1 MKNTTTEEN
10 PIYEKPLK
18 QGHSLTILDK
28 NGSDVVQVRNAQGL
42 TLFTIEIT
50 EQGTNLNIEAKN
62 INLVAEDKLNLS
74 ANEVTIDSRK
84 KTILASMGDLE
95 SRIIGNH
102 NTEVKGDSLNIAKT
116 HLIKASLG
124 DVKLQANDDIKLN
137 GERVKLNCD
146 L

>member
-1 MKNTTTEEN
+1 MTEEN

-28 NGSDVVQVRNAQGL
+28 KGSDVVQVRNAEGL

-50 EQGTNLNIEAKN
+50 EQGTNLNIGAKN
-62 INLVAEDKLNLS
+62 INLIAEDKLNLS
-74 ANEVTIDSRK
+74 GNEITIDSTK
-84 KTILASMGDLE
+84 KTVLTSRGDYE
-95 SRIIGNH
+95 NKIEGNY
-102 NTEVKGDSLNIAKT
+102 NSETKGDSLNVAKT
-116 HLIKASLG
+116 HTVKASLG

-146 L
+146 

>member
-84 KTILASMGDLE
+84 KTVLINRGDYE
-95 SRIIGNH
+95 NKIEGNC
-102 NTEVKGDSLNIAKT
+102 NIETMGDSLNIAKT